1 MNTWNSNMEQ
11 HTKHLKTF
19 PLLVNMTLIN
29 NLQPKGL
36 ILIIKASYNT
46 DTEGYEKSLYYM
58 YVFMQNCIHYSFHLF
73 ANC

>member
-1 MNTWNSNMEQ
+1 MEQ

-46 DTEGYEKSLYYM
+46 DTEGYEKIFVLYVCIYAKLHSL
-58 YVFMQNCIHYSFHLF
+58 FLSFI
-73 ANC
+73 C

>member
-1 MNTWNSNMEQ
+1 MEQ

-46 DTEGYEKSLYYM
+46 DTEGYEKSLLYM